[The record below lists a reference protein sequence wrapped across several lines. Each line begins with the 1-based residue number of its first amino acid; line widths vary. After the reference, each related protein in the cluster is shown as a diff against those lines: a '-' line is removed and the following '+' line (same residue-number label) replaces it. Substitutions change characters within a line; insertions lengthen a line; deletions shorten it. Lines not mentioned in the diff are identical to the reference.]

1 MSGNLSRMYLPV
13 GALLVVAIVLA
24 IVFLTPFRGVVGLAT
39 GAPSCTDYT
48 FETDVTGNISSDNLF
63 DCYYI
68 IAQQGD
74 KLEVQLTTPDG
85 TLDADFFKPDDS
97 VNSNGTNG
105 GFTWLTGPK
114 GSSGK
119 KELSLPWYDSDMP
132 VNSAVKFVVKVW
144 SYKHLDKG
152 SYTLNVKSLG
162 VGTELANQ
170 EAPKEAKSQ
179 ESTASTDWEKC
190 LAADTVNPVS
200 GSINSA
206 DPFDCYIL
214 DLQSG
219 QKFTVTYKSDN
230 ITEKTPNGI
239 ALDLDILGPSKTVTG
254 EASNAG
260 TQYLFTASTQNKTF
274 SADSGEGEYKVK
286 AWSYGNKNQGKY
298 ELSISLESVST
309 SGQNQGQIST
319 TSGSGDDKTCSDIDS
334 DKTVEGSVL
343 SNNVYDCYTFDGSKG
358 DEITITLES
367 PSKKA
372 LDADLFTPGGTIST
386 SPSNTGFI
394 WVTSQGSETK
404 TFTLTGDGKYTVK
417 AWSYGNMSTGPYKLT
432 VKYPQVVKAQE
443 SAPSQAPVVSNPV
456 ANQGQSSATT
466 PQASTQPPPAKP
478 AVVVSEKDSC
488 GNEVAPD
495 ATKVLPTGCDK
506 PDFANG
512 VYGIVETSYDSAA
525 KNFAKMSDLS
535 ELIDGIIVSGS
546 WGKGGHLRYA
556 SLFQEDGTKIAG
568 NDLDHCSD
576 GYTQH
581 QMYRS
586 FDEIGDASKQSY
598 PVSGLDSFRT
608 YTPSTDLNDPCYSG
622 MFLFRQGDRYGAVQL
637 LSNYQAPELVA
648 NNTPWTSGT
657 MGRVRVKAWDQFII
671 GFGKKMSWGDPDF
684 NNQKGSI
691 YADNILFANVGKGS
705 CGGSDADLDSYAG
718 FSSFEDLKNVSS
730 LIYSETNVNFC
741 TLAHTGTGSNDGLLV
756 FKLKVEGDQLDD
768 IYGVMQFTRIMPDG
782 SMVLDWWLGNK
793 EVTDFS
799 RAPTDQYISKEGIVP
814 TEFDNPPPFVWGS
827 KVDSKAYFKFWLA
840 NPGVTSFADAD
851 TWPVY
856 ESTKWPLSLADRQP
870 DPDRKPIMY
879 TGQDTHEKYTYYCPW
894 HSIDCEDGIG
904 VYNIGGK
911 PEVAR
916 AVYSYGSDRTA
927 ESVLKEISDAG
938 LIIGN
943 NDYHGGLTFV
953 YRRPPVAVG
962 KMEPVIIAA
971 HWSDSLSGDETG
983 DRLAKVISPELTSE
997 FFKQGSYGKFSF
1009 DLKGENI
1016 YWLDLGKNERDK
1028 NGQCNKVEKLAGR
1041 HIFYWNLYRL
1051 KSEGGKLVKD
1061 PISEKEILDLGYGN
1075 PYAVF
1080 EYAKECATAE
1090 TSGGNYGSIVSPRW
1104 TLDSNVGIVRLHDL
1118 WWSHN
1123 RSGESV
1129 RRTEIDPFTQDQH
1142 TWIHEWLHGLN
1153 IDYHE
1158 NALLCDKSYVLLS
1171 QCENVE
1177 YGSQFSIMGNGYAA
1191 KTPGAPI
1198 RYALGWLDGD
1208 EILHINKPGTYT
1220 IKPLN
1225 STSGKRAVAIDGA
1238 KLVPGGGII
1247 WLEYRRPS
1255 PVDNALTNSKYLSN
1269 TQGLIIHAGG
1279 LIDARPEY
1287 DESDRYRND
1296 LDEVSLNSGS
1306 WKDINTG
1313 VKIYNVDPNGDEG
1326 ITFDVAFEDP
1336 AECIRGKP
1344 YLTNGLYSNYHHFVL
1359 YDGGDWGP
1367 YWRTNPALPD
1377 SGQCG
1382 SNWIIATVSEMTEP
1396 NGNRTITDFSEF
1408 CKSHK
1413 KEDGSWRVL
1422 MNKLLIKESNGG
1434 WCHSSAPRWSVEGSS
1449 GLPYNWFEIGA
1460 GWKYKTQ
1467 PFLAGGDLQFTVDI
1481 PEGSAPGQYMLKM
1494 KFMNIISNEYDEF
1507 LLPVFVGQ
1515 EFIGDPYT
1523 GGPAKDVRQPT
1534 WINAV
1539 PLPEGPPSELTIS
1552 DSATVV
1558 GKFGDDVLK
1567 PGERVFYYLDG
1578 ADRELFMVSDA
1589 GEISFKSAPSFAAP
1603 TDTGKDNTYDLDITR
1618 TIIPAKD
1625 HFKIET
1631 LAKSFKISVQSN

>member
-1 MSGNLSRMYLPV
+1 MSGNLNRMYLPV
-13 GALLVVAIVLA
+13 GALLVIAIVLA

-48 FETDVTGNISSDNLF
+48 FETDVQGKITSDNLF

-68 IAQQGD
+68 TAQQGD
-74 KLEVQLTTPDG
+74 QLEVQLTTPDG

-119 KELSLPWYDSDMP
+119 KELSLPWYDSDTP

-162 VGTELANQ
+162 VGTELAKQ

-230 ITEKTPNGI
+230 TTEKTPNGI

-254 EASNAG
+254 EPSNAG
-260 TQYLFTASTQNKTF
+260 SQYLFTASTQNKTF
-274 SADSGEGEYKVK
+274 SANSGEGKYKVK

-298 ELSISLESVST
+298 ELSINLEVVST

-343 SNNVYDCYTFDGSKG
+343 SDNVYDCYTFDGSKG

-394 WVTSQGSETK
+394 WVTSQGSESK

-417 AWSYGNMSTGPYKLT
+417 AWSYGNMSTGPYKLK
-432 VKYPQVVKAQE
+432 VKYPQVVKVPE

-456 ANQGQSSATT
+456 ANQGQSSSTT
-466 PQASTQPPPAKP
+466 PQPSTQPPPAKP

-512 VYGIVETSYDSAA
+512 VYGIVETSYNSAA
-525 KNFAKMSDLS
+525 KNFANMSDLS

-546 WGKGGHLRYA
+546 WGKGGHLRYV
-556 SLFQEDGTKIAG
+556 SLWQKDGTEIAG
-568 NDLDHCSD
+568 KDLNHCPD

-581 QMYRS
+581 QMYRN

-598 PVSGLDSFRT
+598 PVTGLDYFRT
-608 YTPSTDLNDPCYSG
+608 YTPSTNLNDPCYSG
-622 MFLFRQGDRYGAVQL
+622 MFLFKDSDRYGAVQL
-637 LSNYQAPELVA
+637 LSNYQAPEAVA
-648 NNTPWTSGT
+648 NAIPWIGGT
-657 MGRVRVKAWDQFII
+657 MGRVRVKESD
-671 GFGKKMSWGDPDF
+671 DF
-684 NNQKGSI
+684 NIGSGNMMWSASSGQEG
-691 YADNILFANVGKGS
+691 YFYTDNDLTIASIPFSAHNDCGS
-705 CGGSDADLDSYAG
+705 YFGA
-718 FSSFEDLKNVSS
+718 SSFTDLVDVSMYTYAKGTVK
-730 LIYSETNVNFC
+730 IC
-741 TLAHTGTGSNDGLLV
+741 TLAHDSKESNGGLLV
-756 FKLKVEGDQLDD
+756 FKQGNR
-768 IYGVMQFTRIMPDG
+768 YGILQFTRVMSDY
-782 SMVLDWWLGNK
+782 SMVIDWWLGD
-793 EVTDFS
+793 EGVTDFS
-799 RAPTDQYISKEGIVP
+799 GAPTDQYIAKDGIVP
-814 TEFDNPPPFVWGS
+814 AEFDNPPPFVWGS
-827 KVDSKAYFKFWLA
+827 KIDSKASFKFWLA
-840 NPGVTSFADAD
+840 NPGVTSFAGAD

-879 TGQDTHEKYTYYCPW
+879 TGQKTYEYYTYYCRW
-894 HSIDCEDGIG
+894 HSPDCEDGIG
-904 VYNIGGK
+904 VYNIGIK
-911 PEVAR
+911 PEVVR
-916 AVYSYGSDRTA
+916 ALYSYGSDRTA

-938 LIIGN
+938 LIIGG
-943 NDYHGGLTFV
+943 NDYHGGLPFV
-953 YRRPPVAVG
+953 YRRPPMAVG

-971 HWSDSLSGDETG
+971 HWSDSLSEDDTS

-1028 NGQCNKVEKLAGR
+1028 NGQCNKVEEMAGR
-1041 HIFYWNLYRL
+1041 PISYWNLYRL
-1051 KSEGGKLVKD
+1051 KAEGAKVVKD
-1061 PISEKEILDLGYGN
+1061 PISEKEMSELIDGN

-1080 EYAKECATAE
+1080 EYAKKCATPE

-1104 TLDSNVGIVRLHDL
+1104 SLNSDVGTVRLHDL

-1123 RSGESV
+1123 RSGEFV

-1142 TWIHEWLHGLN
+1142 IWIHEWLHGLN

-1191 KTPGAPI
+1191 KTPGAPV

-1208 EILHINKPGTYT
+1208 EILHIDKPGTYT
-1220 IKPLN
+1220 IKPLD
-1225 STSGKRAVAIDGA
+1225 SISGKRAVAIDGA
-1238 KLVPGGGII
+1238 KLVPGGGTI

-1255 PVDNALTNSKYLSN
+1255 AVDNTLTNSKYSSN

-1279 LIDARPEY
+1279 LIDSRPEY
-1287 DESDRYRND
+1287 DESDRYNND

-1552 DSATVV
+1552 DNATVV
-1558 GKFGDDVLK
+1558 GKFGDDGLK

-1578 ADRELFMVSDA
+1578 ADRELFTVSDA
-1589 GEISFKSAPSFAAP
+1589 GEIYFKSAPSFAAP

-1625 HFKIET
+1625 HFKIEAQ
-1631 LAKSFKISVQSN
+1631 AKSFKISIQSN